1 MKNQIQKMVAVVVLV
16 TIAGLIWSMTTKTK
30 SVNPFKKEVTT
41 TLEIGKTYQKTIKVD
56 EKDPFTPA
64 KIDTFTVLD
73 KKDGYVKWTRK
84 SWIEND
90 SVTFWISSPEGFLS
104 QNTKLIK

>member
-1 MKNQIQKMVAVVVLV
+1 MKNQIQKMVAVIVLI
-16 TIAGLIWSMTTKTK
+16 TIAGLIWSMTTSKT
-30 SVNPFKKEVTT
+30 VNTLSEEISTNLEV
-41 TLEIGKTYQKTIKVD
+41 GKTYQKIIKVD
-56 EKDPFTPA
+56 QKDPFTPA

-84 SWIEND
+84 CWIEND

-104 QNTKLIK
+104 HNTKLIR